1 MIEKIKKKK
10 YLKIF
15 ENNYYAIK
23 YVISSFILQICQKK
37 NNKMLRF

>member
-1 MIEKIKKKK
+1 MIEKIKKK

-23 YVISSFILQICQKK
+23 YVISSFILKICQKATK
-37 NNKMLRF
+37 C